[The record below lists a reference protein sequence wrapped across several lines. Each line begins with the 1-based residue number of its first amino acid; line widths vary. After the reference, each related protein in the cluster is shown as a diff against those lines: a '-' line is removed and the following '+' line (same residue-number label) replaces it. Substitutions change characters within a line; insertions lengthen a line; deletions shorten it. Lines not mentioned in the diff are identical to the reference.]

1 MNAQP
6 TVLRATSS
14 ADFLAAL
21 PRLTGMTAPESL
33 FVVLFEGSRRLGS
46 ARIDLPQELEK
57 QLKSPGDEI
66 AAWLRTVAE
75 IALKG
80 DAVAVVVG
88 TEAVLSRQPVSSPH
102 GALAGILAD
111 VLHAA
116 GASVRDALAVGSD
129 GWARFVGTNFPEL
142 HSLDEITG
150 STLHDPEHELLSVDE
165 WRAQHPGR
173 TTEDPE
179 EIASMAAQMRASGSK
194 ENRS

>member
-1 MNAQP
+1 MNAQL
-6 TVLRATSS
+6 TVLKATSS

-33 FVVLFEGSRRLGS
+33 FVVLFEGSRTLGS
-46 ARIDLPQELEK
+46 ARIDLPPAEQMAD
-57 QLKSPGDEI
+57 PGDEI
-66 AAWLRTVAE
+66 AAWLRAVAE

-80 DAVAVVVG
+80 DAAAIVVQ
-88 TEAVLSRQPVSSPH
+88 TDAELSKQPVSSPH
-102 GALAGILAD
+102 GALTGVLAD

-116 GASVRDALAVGSD
+116 GCSVRDALAVGSD
-129 GWARFVGTNFPEL
+129 GWASFVGTNFPQL

-150 STLHDPEHELLSVDE
+150 STLHDPEHELLTVDE
-165 WRAQHPGR
+165 WRTQHPGR

>member
-1 MNAQP
+1 MNAQL
-6 TVLRATSS
+6 TVLKATSS

-33 FVVLFEGSRRLGS
+33 FVVLFEGSRTLGS
-46 ARIDLPQELEK
+46 ARIDLPPLE
-57 QLKSPGDEI
+57 QLENPGDEI

-80 DAVAVVVG
+80 DAAAIVVQ
-88 TEAVLSRQPVSSPH
+88 TDAELSKQPVSSPH
-102 GALAGILAD
+102 GALTGVLAD

-116 GASVRDALAVGSD
+116 GCSVRDALVVGSD
-129 GWARFVGTNFPEL
+129 GWASFVGTNFPQL

-150 STLHDPEHELLSVDE
+150 STLHDPEHELLTVDE
-165 WRAQHPGR
+165 WRTQHPGR